1 MRFMLQISAIVPSLV
16 FDECWKQLR
25 LARYRIPDE
34 HVMDMYVDPTEGHD
48 DFLMSVALCSEALRD
63 LLPPP
68 VESLVVRPRRLYCD
82 DGRF

>member
-1 MRFMLQISAIVPSLV
+1 
-16 FDECWKQLR
+16 
-25 LARYRIPDE
+25 
-34 HVMDMYVDPTEGHD
+34 MDMYVDPTEGHD